1 VVERRVLKINRQGT
15 PFREFYA
22 ALLLTRMLSDRPIGY
37 VDLRS
42 PAGAGLG
49 ALVYNYDGSV
59 FASDEGRM
67 LAETGDSA
75 FRLGHVGQDSYS
87 SLILSDKLIGAISSS
102 LTQCAPECST
112 CVFESHC
119 GADPVYHHATQGDTL
134 GIKPLSGFCA
144 RQKGIMGLLLD
155 ILDNSPED
163 AAILR
168 QWATA

>member
-1 VVERRVLKINRQGT
+1 
-15 PFREFYA
+15 
-22 ALLLTRMLSDRPIGY
+22 MLSDRPIGY

-49 ALVYNYDGSV
+49 ALIYNYDGSV

-67 LAETGDSA
+67 LAETGDNV

-87 SLILSDKLIGAISSS
+87 SLILSDRLIGAISSS

-119 GADPVYHHATQGDTL
+119 GADPVYHHATQGDAL
-134 GIKPLSGFCA
+134 GMKRLSAFCA
-144 RQKGIMGLLLD
+144 RHKGFRGLLLD
-155 ILDNSPED
+155 ILENSREY
-163 AAILR
+163 AVILR
-168 QWATA
+168 RWSTG